1 MNILFHLQPQKIAQL
16 YFDQNTPALDK
27 DQIKQLTQE
36 NEELRA
42 QYEALAAKERY
53 LDVINSFATSLIEQ
67 NSIDEIVWDVAKNA
81 IAKLEF
87 VDCVIYLYDEERKY
101 LVQRAAHG
109 PKNPIEFDI
118 VNPMTLKVGEG
129 VVGHVVQTGEP
140 VIISDTREDDRYIL
154 DDVARLSEIAV
165 PIMAKNGEVV
175 GVIDSE
181 HPEAHFFTDLHLEVL
196 TTIAS
201 ITATKIMQA
210 NAQNSLKKQQD
221 QLEETVRLRTREI
234 EEAVDELRRS
244 NSEKEVLLKE
254 IHHRV
259 KNNMQV
265 INSLIRLQSMQVADP
280 QVLSL
285 FKEAQNRV
293 ISMALIHEK
302 LYQSHDF
309 SSIRIDDYFDEL
321 ASNLLYSYQ
330 LENDVKFNLKLDVT
344 TMHIDTLIP
353 LGLIFNEVISN
364 SLQHAFE
371 ERENGEI
378 SIVLERIENERIR
391 LRLADNGIG
400 MTNDSKWE
408 NPETLGLDLI
418 KTLVDQI
425 DGTIEKVTDHGTAF
439 IIEFDPRTKKSE
451 H

>member
-1 MNILFHLQPQKIAQL
+1 M
-16 YFDQNTPALDK
+16 DK

-42 QYEALAAKERY
+42 QYEALASKERY

-87 VDCVIYLYDEERKY
+87 VDCVIYLFDEKRENLIQK
-101 LVQRAAHG
+101 AAHG

-118 VNPMTLKVGEG
+118 MNPISLRLGEG
-129 VVGHVVQTGEP
+129 IVGHVAQSGKA
-140 VIISDTREDDRYIL
+140 VIIKDTREDERYVL
-154 DDVARLSEIAV
+154 DDAARLSEIAV
-165 PIMAKNGEVV
+165 PIVAKNGEVV

-181 HPEAHFFTDLHLEVL
+181 HPEAHFFTELHLEVL

-201 ITATKIMQA
+201 ITATKLMQA

-221 QLEETVRLRTREI
+221 HLEEMVRVRTREI
-234 EEAVDELRRS
+234 EEAISELRRS

-330 LENDVKFNLKLDVT
+330 LENDIKVNLKLEVT

-364 SLQHAFE
+364 SLQHAFDG
-371 ERENGEI
+371 RDDGEI
-378 SIVLERIENERIR
+378 SILLEQIENDQIR
-391 LRLADNGIG
+391 LRLADNGKG
-400 MTNDSKWE
+400 MQDESKWE
-408 NPETLGLDLI
+408 NPATLGLDLI

-425 DGTIEKVTDHGTAF
+425 DGTIEKLNDNGTTYV
-439 IIEFDPRTKKSE
+439 IEFDARSVKSE